1 MQVLSSKT
9 RHLSGASKKKKKPS
23 KLIYPVTTDMGQE
36 RGKYSFQ
43 WLKIVFPYA
52 H

>member
-1 MQVLSSKT
+1 MQVLL
-9 RHLSGASKKKKKPS
+9 RQDILVEPQKKPS
-23 KLIYPVTTDMGQE
+23 KLIYPVTADTGQE